1 MDGRGF
7 FRVFAALVLVA
18 LTIGIGVAAYNA
30 GVTAGLAEA
39 AQQAAAG
46 GDPIPVNPYA
56 WGYGGPYVHGPFGW
70 GFGFFGF
77 LFVIF
82 MTFIVIGLVRAAFG
96 GGRRG
101 GPGPGGGWGDR
112 RNRIEEWHQ
121 ELHRREGGEGGEGE
135 QRPAGA

>member
-7 FRVFAALVLVA
+7 FIRLLAVLVLA
-18 LTIGIGVAAYNA
+18 AITIGVGVAAYNA

-46 GDPIPVNPYA
+46 GDPLPVSPHVYGYGPYA
-56 WGYGGPYVHGPFGW
+56 HGPFGW

-77 LFVIF
+77 LFALFMIFVI
-82 MTFIVIGLVRAAFG
+82 VGLVRAAFG
-96 GGRRG
+96 GGRHHRG
-101 GPGPGGGWGDR
+101 GPGGWGDR
-112 RNRIEEWHQ
+112 RDRVEEWHR
-121 ELHRREGGEGGEGE
+121 ELHRRDSGEGE